1 MRWEGYD
8 DNLTKAPPAIVVAS
22 ARQENERMDE
32 EEPLNEFEWYTKV
45 SKAGVSTRIDAATF
59 HTPMGL

>member
-1 MRWEGYD
+1 METRRWEGYD

-32 EEPLNEFEWYTKV
+32 EEERSPLMNLSGIQKSAKLV
-45 SKAGVSTRIDAATF
+45 SA
-59 HTPMGL
+59 LE